1 MTWKFPGVL
10 DWFFLL
16 DYIGVGSAL
25 LLKKLIT
32 DSQSVIINGSDSCRF
47 FILIF
52 FLVENFINF
61 YCSSCWMKNHKKSFY
76 WNNLVLWRVHVQN
89 TDYYF
94 LVGMSKAI
102 YENIIIAVFTPT
114 CICRETQCILGWNF
128 LFKHFSLSSLV
139 LERSERGN
147 ENWNLKPTAIGYSL
161 SFNSS
166 QSTAAYM
173 RFFGLITFFFS
184 SF

>member
-1 MTWKFPGVL
+1 MSKTL
-10 DWFFLL
+10 T
-16 DYIGVGSAL
+16 
-25 LLKKLIT
+25 IT
-32 DSQSVIINGSDSCRF
+32 
-47 FILIF
+47 
-52 FLVENFINF
+52 
-61 YCSSCWMKNHKKSFY
+61 
-76 WNNLVLWRVHVQN
+76 
-89 TDYYF
+89 F

-173 RFFGLITFFFS
+173 RFFGLITFFSPLFNVIS
-184 SF
+184 QHEHKRQHARARVTEINFESCFYDFHFFFRLCLFFFVYTIW